1 MLVRRV
7 KAFATV
13 DVSVLLIY
21 MCVCIKKKAAFIL
34 NKVAKALGTIRFS
47 QLLLLHLIHG
57 AEKATGFPRRR
68 LDRRS

>member
-1 MLVRRV
+1 MYV
-7 KAFATV
+7 
-13 DVSVLLIY
+13 
-21 MCVCIKKKAAFIL
+21 CVKKKAAFIL

-68 LDRRS
+68 PDRRS